1 MTESFD
7 KITPDTKYL
16 VTNSHINR
24 SLDHSVLTNLYLP
37 IIGEKA
43 LALYNLLWSMSLND
57 HNQLILHK
65 HYEIQSMLNCKIDRL
80 VTIRKQLEAVK
91 LINTLVSAKKPDV
104 LVYSL
109 NLPLS
114 AEQFL
119 RTDIL
124 SIILLGKVGEGTYQ
138 QIVERM
144 VAPTPNLGE
153 TTDISTSLLE
163 AFHVP
168 QNLVKNIPG
177 TINEAKQRIV
187 QSTGNADD
195 NTFEPDSD
203 HFDFRLL
210 LSMLENSYVDENSV
224 KAARNLILSEHL
236 LYGIDEIQMAK
247 LIQKATNLNTNELNQ
262 NQLKA
267 IIKDGFNQ
275 HQADGTLRP
284 QTVTESRPAAATNF
298 DQATQQLISISQQL
312 APVEF
317 LGQIKK
323 QKHGIVTSG
332 EQRTLSELVNLRAL
346 PNDVINILIYY
357 LLVDEKRSTLNKN
370 LMSTIADDWSQHDIS
385 NAEKAINAIK
395 QRPIELK
402 KKADQRASKYKQRRV
417 NVKETLPDWAK
428 DDQQSAQQ
436 SNSSTQLTEAQKQQ
450 LKAQLD
456 KLKNREVKPGS
467 R

>member
-1 MTESFD
+1 MVKLFD

-16 VTNSHINR
+16 ITNSHINR

-43 LALYNLLWSMSLND
+43 MALYSLLWSMSLND
-57 HNQLILHK
+57 HNELILHK
-65 HYEIQSMLNCKIDRL
+65 HYEIQSLLNCKIEQL

-91 LINTLVSAKKPDV
+91 LINTLVSSKKPDV

-124 SIILLGKVGEGTYQ
+124 SIILLGKVGERTYQ
-138 QIVERM
+138 QIVDRL
-144 VAPTPNLGE
+144 VAPMPDLGE
-153 TTDISTSLLE
+153 TTDISASLLE
-163 AFHVP
+163 AFNVP

-177 TINEAKQRIV
+177 TVNETKRRV
-187 QSTGNADD
+187 VRSSGSVDESS
-195 NTFEPDSD
+195 FEPDSE
-203 HFDFRLL
+203 HFDFKLL
-210 LSMLENSYVDENSV
+210 LSMLENSYVDTNSV
-224 KAARNLILSEHL
+224 KAARDLILSEHL
-236 LYGIDEIQMAK
+236 LYGIDEIQMVK
-247 LIQKATNLNTNELNQ
+247 LVQKATNLNTNELNQ

-275 HQADGTLRP
+275 HQAETSPRP
-284 QTVTESRPAAATNF
+284 EEMADSQQTTITNF
-298 DQATQQLISISQQL
+298 DQATKQLISISKKL

-317 LGQIKK
+317 LEQIKK

-332 EQRTLSELVNLRAL
+332 EQRTLSELVNLRVL
-346 PNDVINILIYY
+346 PNDVINILIYD
-357 LLVDEKRSTLNKN
+357 LLVEEKRSTLNKN
-370 LMSTIADDWSQHDIS
+370 LMSTIADDWLQHDIFD
-385 NAEKAINAIK
+385 AEKAIKAIK
-395 QRPIELK
+395 QRPIEMK
-402 KKADQRASKYKQRRV
+402 KKADKRASKYKQRRV

-428 DDQQSAQQ
+428 EDQQSEQ
-436 SNSSTQLTEAQKQQ
+436 SPKSTTQLTEAQKRQ

-456 KLKNREVKPGS
+456 KLKKPES